1 MGVLCLGLVWVG
13 ATGLLARHDED
24 AVRAE
29 LSTLRSDLEQGD
41 EASAARLE
49 THMQDQAAAAHAR
62 TSGPAWWLA
71 ARIPSVGTP
80 IRTIRGATGAVDQLS
95 STALPAALK
104 AGQLL
109 DPSQL
114 RHGPGQ
120 IDPQRLGAAAA
131 PLGQAV
137 SATDAVL
144 SRVQQL
150 PRSSWLGAVDTS
162 RDSLV
167 TDLTRLRR
175 GLADLS
181 TAARLLPGPLGE
193 TGTKRYFVAFQ
204 TDAEARGLGGLPGA
218 YAILQAKEGQLSF
231 LRFGSDTDLDGAHA
245 HVALGADYESE
256 FGAAFGPQSYFG
268 NSDPSPHF
276 PYAAAI
282 WMSMWEDKFHQ
293 HLDGAIATDPTTL
306 GYLLGA
312 VGSVTLPDGTTL
324 NGSNAESFLESG
336 VYAKFPA
343 DNEARKAYQ
352 VEAAKAV
359 TSAVLNQPSGDLLKS
374 AIALQRA
381 ADERRLLLYTTDPT
395 VEAALQNE
403 PVGGIL
409 PDTDRPFLDVIVNN
423 GGGNKLDYYLDR
435 TVSYRR
441 ASCAAGIATV
451 TVRLHNDAPSSGLPP
466 VVVGA
471 EGVAHPHLA
480 GDNDL
485 LVSVY
490 DTHHSSVTRAALD
503 GKAAFFDTE
512 SERGHP
518 VTIFDV
524 PIRAGQTRTLV
535 LTVHEPTA
543 TGPLIALRQPLVRP
557 LKQTVSMPSCVALAP

>member
-1 MGVLCLGLVWVG
+1 LTVVAVLGIGLVWIAV
-13 ATGLLARHDED
+13 TGLLARHDED
-24 AVRAE
+24 TVRAE
-29 LSTLRSDLEQGD
+29 LSTLRSDLEHSD
-41 EASAARLE
+41 EAGAARLE
-49 THMQDQAAAAHAR
+49 VRMRDQAAAAHAR

-71 ARIPSVGTP
+71 AQLPSVGAP
-80 IRTIRGATGAVDQLS
+80 LRTIRGATGAVDQLAG
-95 STALPAALK
+95 TALPAALK
-104 AGQLL
+104 AGEML
-109 DPSQL
+109 DPAQL
-114 RHGPGQ
+114 RQGPGQ

-137 SATDAVL
+137 DATDSVL
-144 SRVQQL
+144 SRVQRL
-150 PRSSWLGAVDTS
+150 PSSTWLGAVDNN

-167 TDLTRLRR
+167 SDVTRLRR

-181 TAARLLPGPLGE
+181 TAARLLPDPLGE

-218 YAILQAKEGQLSF
+218 YAILQAQDGRLSF
-231 LRFGSDTDLDGAHA
+231 VRFGSDTDLNGARA
-245 HVALGADYESE
+245 HVALGADYDSE
-256 FGAAFGPQSYFG
+256 FDDAFGPKTYFG

-312 VGSVTLPDGTTL
+312 VGSVTLSDGTVL
-324 NGSNAESFLESG
+324 DGSNAESFLESG
-336 VYAKFPA
+336 VYTKFPS

-359 TSAVLNQPSGDLLKS
+359 TSAVLNQPSGDLLAS
-374 AIALQRA
+374 ATALQRA
-381 ADERRLLLYTTDPT
+381 ADEGRLLLYTTDPT
-395 VEAALQNE
+395 VEGALQSE

-409 PDTDRPFLDVIVNN
+409 PETDQPFLDVVINN

-435 TVSYRR
+435 TVTYRR
-441 ASCAAGIATV
+441 TGCAAGKATV
-451 TVRLHNDAPSSGLPP
+451 TVTLHNGAPTSGLPP

-471 EGVAHPHLA
+471 EGVAHPKQA

-490 DTHHSSVTRAALD
+490 DTNRSSVTRATLD
-503 GKAAFFDTE
+503 GKTAFFDTE
-512 SERGHP
+512 HERGHP
-518 VTIFDV
+518 VTIADV

-535 LTVHEPTA
+535 LTVREPA
-543 TGPLIALRQPLVRP
+543 ASGPLIALRQPLVRP
-557 LKQTVSMPSCVALAP
+557 LKQTISMPVCRS